1 MLPNFIII
9 DFVSFLHDQTQNIN
23 FPENLNISE
32 NNSFIILYLVY
43 NNLIFAFQQRIHNF
57 FNQRMQNVVPL
68 VSEKQ
73 ICL

>member
-68 VSEKQ
+68 ISEKQ